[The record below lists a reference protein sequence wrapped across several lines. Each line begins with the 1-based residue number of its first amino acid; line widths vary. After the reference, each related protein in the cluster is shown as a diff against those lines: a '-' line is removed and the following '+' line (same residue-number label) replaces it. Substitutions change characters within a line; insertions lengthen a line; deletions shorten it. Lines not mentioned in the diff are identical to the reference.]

1 MSYKLKDYKKWVDEV
16 YNYWDNYF
24 QSKSIKSMYSSYLT
38 DFYNTL
44 NAALD
49 RFKQSVKNY
58 KSRFPTKKFKQAL
71 NVYMTYYFTYYV
83 NYLPQTQKADIGPLT
98 NYIAWYSYTLPD
110 DYSTLFQIVE
120 DTSSDSSSDSSTTT
134 TVVYVL
140 DTTGI
145 DNLISEIDSLDDSK
159 TLGNLIDILGDKVN
173 DVALG
178 TMLGGIKLKPNPNN
192 TIKFEDLTKYKEI
205 MKEFN
210 ISIPGVK

>member
-1 MSYKLKDYKKWVDEV
+1 
-16 YNYWDNYF
+16 
-24 QSKSIKSMYSSYLT
+24 
-38 DFYNTL
+38 
-44 NAALD
+44 
-49 RFKQSVKNY
+49 
-58 KSRFPTKKFKQAL
+58 
-71 NVYMTYYFTYYV
+71 MTYYFTYYV
-83 NYLPQTQKADIGPLT
+83 NYLPQTQKVDVGPLT

-134 TVVYVL
+134 AVVYVL

-192 TIKFEDLTKYKEI
+192 TIKFED
-205 MKEFN
+205 FN
-210 ISIPGVK
+210 KI